1 MGGIASLQGFLETSS
16 YIFQEER
23 AMKGNETREQPSTD
37 AVVERCS
44 EEMGDPVDEP
54 DQRWQDLQLQC
65 LLRNE
70 KIRLVIIGAAL
81 LAMILS
87 FLVFLRTGTVLPL
100 FVTMV
105 VAFLGYRRID
115 RRLDTSERSRS

>member
-1 MGGIASLQGFLETSS
+1 
-16 YIFQEER
+16 
-23 AMKGNETREQPSTD
+23 MKENETREQPSTD
-37 AVVERCS
+37 AAGDGCS
-44 EEMGDPVDEP
+44 EEMGGPIDEP

-87 FLVFLRTGTVLPL
+87 FLVFLRTGNVLPL

-115 RRLDTSERSRS
+115 KRLDTSERSRP

>member
-1 MGGIASLQGFLETSS
+1 
-16 YIFQEER
+16 
-23 AMKGNETREQPSTD
+23 MKENETREQPSTD
-37 AVVERCS
+37 AVVDRCS

-115 RRLDTSERSRS
+115 RRLDTSERSRP

>member
-1 MGGIASLQGFLETSS
+1 
-16 YIFQEER
+16 
-23 AMKGNETREQPSTD
+23 MKENEAREQSSTTAAGD
-37 AVVERCS
+37 GCS
-44 EEMGDPVDEP
+44 GELGNPVDEP

-65 LLRNE
+65 LPRNE

-100 FVTMV
+100 FVTII

-115 RRLDTSERSRS
+115 RRLDTSERSRL

>member
-1 MGGIASLQGFLETSS
+1 
-16 YIFQEER
+16 
-23 AMKGNETREQPSTD
+23 MKGNETREQPSTD
-37 AVVERCS
+37 AVVDRCS
-44 EEMGDPVDEP
+44 EEMGDPVAEP

-70 KIRLVIIGAAL
+70 KIRLIIIGAAL

-87 FLVFLRTGTVLPL
+87 FLVFLRTGTILPL

-105 VAFLGYRRID
+105 AAFLGYRRID
-115 RRLDTSERSRS
+115 RRLDTSERSRP

>member
-1 MGGIASLQGFLETSS
+1 
-16 YIFQEER
+16 
-23 AMKGNETREQPSTD
+23 MKENEAPEPSP
-37 AVVERCS
+37 AVAAGDGRSGEL
-44 EEMGDPVDEP
+44 GDPVDEP

-81 LAMILS
+81 LALILS
-87 FLVFLRTGTVLPL
+87 FLVFLRAGTVLPL

-105 VAFLGYRRID
+105 VSFLGYRRID
-115 RRLDTSERSRS
+115 RHLDTSERSRL

>member
-1 MGGIASLQGFLETSS
+1 
-16 YIFQEER
+16 
-23 AMKGNETREQPSTD
+23 MKENKTREQPSTD

-65 LLRNE
+65 MLRNE
-70 KIRLVIIGAAL
+70 KIRLVIIGTAL

-87 FLVFLRTGTVLPL
+87 FLVFLHTGNVLPL

-105 VAFLGYRRID
+105 VAFLGYRRTD
-115 RRLDTSERSRS
+115 RHFDTSERSRP

>member
-1 MGGIASLQGFLETSS
+1 
-16 YIFQEER
+16 
-23 AMKGNETREQPSTD
+23 MKENETREQPSTAA
-37 AVVERCS
+37 AVDGCS

-54 DQRWQDLQLQC
+54 DQRWQDPQLQC
-65 LLRNE
+65 MLRNE

-87 FLVFLRTGTVLPL
+87 FLVFLRAGTVLPL

-115 RRLDTSERSRS
+115 RRLDTSERSRP

>member
-1 MGGIASLQGFLETSS
+1 
-16 YIFQEER
+16 
-23 AMKGNETREQPSTD
+23 MKENETREQPSTAAAGD
-37 AVVERCS
+37 GCS
-44 EEMGDPVDEP
+44 EEIGDPIDEP
-54 DQRWQDLQLQC
+54 DQQWQDLQLQC

-70 KIRLVIIGAAL
+70 KIRLVIIGMAL

-115 RRLDTSERSRS
+115 RRLDTSERSRP

>member
-1 MGGIASLQGFLETSS
+1 MKENDPQNPNTSPS
-16 YIFQEER
+16 HVESSSPEE
-23 AMKGNETREQPSTD
+23 GSNPDE
-37 AVVERCS
+37 
-44 EEMGDPVDEP
+44 EP
-54 DQRWQDLQLQC
+54 DQQRQDRQLQC

-70 KIRLVIIGAAL
+70 KIRLVIIGMAL

-115 RRLDTSERSRS
+115 RRLDTSERSRP

>member
-1 MGGIASLQGFLETSS
+1 
-16 YIFQEER
+16 
-23 AMKGNETREQPSTD
+23 MKENETREQPSTAAAGD
-37 AVVERCS
+37 GCS
-44 EEMGDPVDEP
+44 EEIGDHVDEP
-54 DQRWQDLQLQC
+54 DQRWQDRQLQC

-70 KIRLVIIGAAL
+70 KIRLVIIGMAL

-105 VAFLGYRRID
+105 VAYLGYRRID
-115 RRLDTSERSRS
+115 RRLDTSERSRP